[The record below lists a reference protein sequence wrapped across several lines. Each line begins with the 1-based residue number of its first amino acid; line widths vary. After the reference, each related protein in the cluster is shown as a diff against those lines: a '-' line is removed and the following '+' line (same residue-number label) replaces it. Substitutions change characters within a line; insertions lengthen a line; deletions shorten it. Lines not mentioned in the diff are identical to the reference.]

1 MKILT
6 PLVAA
11 CLLLP
16 AYAQPPGEIPQ
27 EVTDLVNEIAQDYG
41 LTKLG
46 PTLLRELD
54 DGDHQTVDITVA
66 SDKLTYVALEGNDG
80 VLGLYV
86 KAIVNGKEI
95 ASSDGDTAPV
105 FQIPAGSG
113 DNVQLTVEMSCEEI
127 FCGYFIQAF
136 VR

>member
-1 MKILT
+1 MKILA
-6 PLVAA
+6 PLAAA
-11 CLLLP
+11 CLLST
-16 AYAQPPGEIPQ
+16 AYAQPPDVPQ
-27 EVTDLVNEIAQDYG
+27 EVTDLVDELAQEFG

-66 SDKLTYVALEGNDG
+66 SDKLTYVALEGDDG

-95 ASSDGDTAPV
+95 ASSDGDPAPV

-127 FCGYFIQAF
+127 SCGYFIQAF